1 MRTTLV
7 IPDAVYRELKRRAA
21 ETGKTISGLATEFIR
36 RGLST
41 EPPSSDL
48 SPLPTFS
55 LGKPLVDVAD
65 REALYELF
73 DRDKGWSE
81 QPGSSRA
88 RPEPDS
94 EASHSAG
101 ESPTD
106 RPIGDDPRSGAD
118 EPCSP

>member
-41 EPPSSDL
+41 EPPSPDL

-73 DRDKGWSE
+73 DRDEGWGE
-81 QPGSSRA
+81 QARSSRS
-88 RPEPDS
+88 RQEPDS
-94 EASHSAG
+94 EASSPAG
-101 ESPTD
+101 EFPAGPSTGEDPPSET
-106 RPIGDDPRSGAD
+106 GD
-118 EPCSP
+118 PCSA